1 MAIKVTQLPRAFSY
15 NGVELPDIGGD
26 MTPEQVKDVY
36 SATYPEI
43 TSASIEGP
51 EHKGGKLV
59 YTFRRAVGTKG
70 ASMYPPVKLNG
81 PKLTQLR
88 KHDDGFVY
96 VEIRQSTHK
105 PKKHTLLELVHQSGR
120 MVAKGFECLL
130 SVPHPYEH

>member
-1 MAIKVTQLPRAFSY
+1 
-15 NGVELPDIGGD
+15 

-70 ASMYPPVKLNG
+70 AYMYPPVKLTG
-81 PKLTQLR
+81 PRLTQLR
-88 KHDDGFVY
+88 ERGDGFVY
-96 VEIRQSTHK
+96 VEIRTVSK
-105 PKKHTLLELVHQSGR
+105 PKSHTFLNLIHQLKN
-120 MVAKGFECLL
+120 MVAYGIERLL
-130 SVPHPYEH
+130 SVPYHPEEGC